1 MNPQGGIC
9 ATLCDNLQEAA
20 LEVSSGCRSNCA
32 KVSKHLLFTINKSLE
47 PWIEAFRF
55 QDILYL
61 DLS

>member
-9 ATLCDNLQEAA
+9 ATPCDNLQEAA
-20 LEVSSGCRSNCA
+20 IEVSSGCRSSCT
-32 KVSKHLLFTINKSLE
+32 KVSRHLLFTINESLE

-61 DLS
+61 GLS